1 MGKRC
6 EPPSSDK
13 ITQIRDSDEKY
24 KQIDTYAQTRPR
36 SGSSHILKEI
46 NVINGEPP
54 LSNTYSG
61 INKRPRSS
69 PLHLSPLEEVQNQ
82 IVGLKNSQ
90 SHSILDYQNN
100 GIIDDNIY
108 SSNINIITNNNLIN
122 QNQNNFIST
131 GDINNNINVSNNDYN
146 NNPQP
151 QHTQLDNNTAENNR
165 LKLSNSPVSPLS
177 KSTDQQSLIPS
188 KKPKPYKVKS
198 GAFIMCLEIFIL
210 GVIILVSWKITD
222 LTDGNTALFNI
233 TTGIGTI
240 PIIHNKT
247 TTNT

>member
-1 MGKRC
+1 IIILFHKKYQMMQREYQKEYEGTNEDVSIIRTT
-6 EPPSSDK
+6 SSVYNPVEFLEYLAS
-13 ITQIRDSDEKY
+13 QEQY
-24 KQIDTYAQTRPR
+24 LP
-36 SGSSHILKEI
+36 
-46 NVINGEPP
+46 NVIGVVDNTNQYNNDNEMIKNPHQKSSSEPP

-100 GIIDDNIY
+100 
-108 SSNINIITNNNLIN
+108 
-122 QNQNNFIST
+122 
-131 GDINNNINVSNNDYN
+131 
-146 NNPQP
+146 
-151 QHTQLDNNTAENNR
+151 
-165 LKLSNSPVSPLS
+165 VSPLS

>member
-1 MGKRC
+1 MQREYQKEYEGTNEDVVLNKSIIRTT
-6 EPPSSDK
+6 SSVYNPVEFLEYLAS
-13 ITQIRDSDEKY
+13 QEQY
-24 KQIDTYAQTRPR
+24 LP
-36 SGSSHILKEI
+36 
-46 NVINGEPP
+46 NVI
-54 LSNTYSG
+54 
-61 INKRPRSS
+61 
-69 PLHLSPLEEVQNQ
+69 EEVQNQ

-165 LKLSNSPVSPLS
+165 LKLSNVLLTLSPLS

>member
-1 MGKRC
+1 MQREYQKEYEGTNEDVSIIRTT
-6 EPPSSDK
+6 SSVYNPVEFLEYLAS
-13 ITQIRDSDEKY
+13 QEQY
-24 KQIDTYAQTRPR
+24 LP
-36 SGSSHILKEI
+36 
-46 NVINGEPP
+46 NVIGVVDNTNQYNNDNEMIKNPHQKSSSEPP

-100 GIIDDNIY
+100 
-108 SSNINIITNNNLIN
+108 
-122 QNQNNFIST
+122 
-131 GDINNNINVSNNDYN
+131 
-146 NNPQP
+146 
-151 QHTQLDNNTAENNR
+151 DNNTAENNR
-165 LKLSNSPVSPLS
+165 LKLSNVLLTLSPLS

>member
-1 MGKRC
+1 MQREYQKEYEGTNEDVVLNKSIIRTT
-6 EPPSSDK
+6 SSVYNPVEFLEYLAS
-13 ITQIRDSDEKY
+13 QEQY
-24 KQIDTYAQTRPR
+24 LP
-36 SGSSHILKEI
+36 
-46 NVINGEPP
+46 NVI
-54 LSNTYSG
+54 
-61 INKRPRSS
+61 
-69 PLHLSPLEEVQNQ
+69 EEVQNQ

>member
-1 MGKRC
+1 MQREYQKEYEGTNEDVSIIRTT
-6 EPPSSDK
+6 SSVYNPVEFLEYLAS
-13 ITQIRDSDEKY
+13 QEQY
-24 KQIDTYAQTRPR
+24 LP
-36 SGSSHILKEI
+36 
-46 NVINGEPP
+46 NVIGVVDNTNQYNNDNEMIKNPHQKSSSEPP

-100 GIIDDNIY
+100 
-108 SSNINIITNNNLIN
+108 
-122 QNQNNFIST
+122 
-131 GDINNNINVSNNDYN
+131 
-146 NNPQP
+146 
-151 QHTQLDNNTAENNR
+151 
-165 LKLSNSPVSPLS
+165 VSPLS